1 MGSLG
6 CIGRVF
12 FTSLN
17 FPREVWF
24 PVQGLYAKHSVWWV
38 LYLLSQHQHQPSTK
52 ASAWT
57 YRASARMTSPA
68 TRVKQLNSTKG
79 RTDRQARQ
87 WAEHPSA
94 RKNCTLLDA
103 HRNHRVAAPHNLKKP
118 NIQVLSRRVILL
130 GGTTKKT
137 RQGLFSKS
145 CLCFA
150 GKENYTCSQRPC
162 CSLFDRLPSPGNSFT
177 HTARHNSMTFKTIL
191 IGKAE
196 D

>member
-1 MGSLG
+1 MEQFESALSTAEAFPLCIKDPPVGSLG

-52 ASAWT
+52 AQHYKT
-57 YRASARMTSPA
+57 
-68 TRVKQLNSTKG
+68 
-79 RTDRQARQ
+79 
-87 WAEHPSA
+87 
-94 RKNCTLLDA
+94 
-103 HRNHRVAAPHNLKKP
+103 
-118 NIQVLSRRVILL
+118 NIKVLSRRVILL
-130 GGTTKKT
+130 GGTTKRT

-177 HTARHNSMTFKTIL
+177 HTARHNSMTFKAIL